1 MTFSITGSTH
11 CEKETLSYYKE
22 QIIIL
27 DLAFFEEAA
36 KKLVWLFED
45 DVSEHELFFY
55 ALSCIKDQSKVLE
68 RIKALTTEFDFDYGL
83 NPESAVWLDSYTR
96 EAAQS
101 FFQQAT
107 MELMITLQ
115 RLNCYSGDLL
125 MYDYIGRTP
134 AGNCGVFAQR
144 TCPPNSPVKTTSTL
158 LSILPLS
165 SRLLTLTRK

>member
-1 MTFSITGSTH
+1 MTFSIIDSTH
-11 CEKETLSYYKE
+11 CEKETLSCYKE

-45 DVSEHELFFY
+45 DVNEHELFFY

-83 NPESAVWLDSYTR
+83 NPESAVWLDSQR
-96 EAAQS
+96 RGLARS
-101 FFQQAT
+101 IFQQVT
-107 MELMITLQ
+107 TELMITLQ
-115 RLNCYSGDLL
+115 RLNCYTGDHL

-158 LSILPLS
+158 PSTPLLSL
-165 SRLLTLTRK
+165 K